1 MSLGANVATN
11 FPPNIAR
18 NDDMISVNSK
28 STRERARAVIGLA
41 HPRFRGE
48 LTAEAKRLGYL

>member
-1 MSLGANVATN
+1 MGLGANVATN

-18 NDDMISVNSK
+18 NDDMISVSSK
-28 STRERARAVIGLA
+28 STRERAVIGLA